1 LQRGAVFYDF
11 YSDQSYLL
19 DVFSAA
25 VRDGRNNVL
34 HRRLFVVQTESNGQ
48 LSIRQP
54 TIFLDLVPSP
64 KGTTPPDDPMLS
76 SPNRDLLMKK
86 LWEDALQKFQAEV
99 SVARQKEITT
109 IEQHISIS
117 LNTII
122 DRENQ
127 KFAQL
132 IEEKESGSR
141 EAGLDGRL
149 KQIEDHLMALNARLE
164 LRQTELKQEKQC
176 TIDDMRH
183 YGQVWVLP
191 HPERNDPDLLSM
203 VSDVSI
209 EKRVVAEAIRYERS
223 LGRMA
228 ESVESE
234 NRGFDLISRSRDP
247 LNPQVR
253 FIEVKGRASIGG
265 IALTDNEYKTAERLK
280 DDYWLYVVY
289 NCATAP
295 ELHRVKD
302 PTRMD
307 WVSRIRIE
315 HFLVNTESILRFEQ
329 DGEEA

>member
-1 LQRGAVFYDF
+1 M
-11 YSDQSYLL
+11 
-19 DVFSAA
+19 
-25 VRDGRNNVL
+25 
-34 HRRLFVVQTESNGQ
+34 QT
-48 LSIRQP
+48 
-54 TIFLDLVPSP
+54 
-64 KGTTPPDDPMLS
+64 
-76 SPNRDLLMKK
+76 
-86 LWEDALQKFQAEV
+86 LWEEALQKFQAEI
-99 SVARQKEITT
+99 STARQKEIAT
-109 IEQHISIS
+109 IEQHVRIS

-132 IEEKESGSR
+132 FEAKAAGSK

-149 KQIEDHLMALNARLE
+149 KVIEEHLMALNTRLE
-164 LRQTELKQEKQC
+164 QREAELKQEKQC
-176 TIDDMRH
+176 TVDDVRH

-191 HPERNDPDLLSM
+191 HPERDDPDLLAM
-203 VSDVSI
+203 VSEVSI
-209 EKRVVAEAIRYERS
+209 ERRAVAEAVRYERS
-223 LGRMA
+223 LGQLV

-234 NRGFDLISRSRDP
+234 NRGFDLISRSPDP

-265 IALTDNEYKTAERLK
+265 VALTDNEYKTADRLK

-289 NCATAP
+289 NCATTP

-315 HFLVNTESILRFEQ
+315 HHLVNTESILRFEQ
-329 DGEEA
+329 EGEA